1 MENYRIA
8 LLSAFIGNPGKNEL
22 KITEGCR
29 QRLNDFGVDVYLF
42 NNTNEDLLEP
52 FVVPGTIPAEVLVNK
67 RNRSWLREK
76 VDDVRFRQYKYPSP
90 EANRNRLVAKLPK
103 MQFHKLLDKSYDY
116 YVWLDSKFTLLED
129 WPESL
134 LELIRKHGRH
144 ELVVC
149 SHSERNSIKDEFE
162 YMKYYMRKKSDNL
175 CSKYVLKD
183 MYYQVSDYLSDP
195 GFVDDVLYE
204 CGFLL
209 FSEKILS
216 HEDFLNAWYAHNY
229 YYTIQDQLSFPY
241 LLRKFDVDVCPL
253 DKMVSQ
259 LEGTLYGYHS

>member
-1 MENYRIA
+1 MNYRIA

-22 KITEGCR
+22 KITERCR
-29 QRLNDFGVDVYLF
+29 QRLNDYGVDVYLF
-42 NNTNEDLLEP
+42 NNTNVGLLEP
-52 FVVPGTIPAEVLVNK
+52 FVAPDTIPVEAPIHK
-67 RNRSWLREK
+67 RTHSWLREK

-90 EANRNRLVAKLPK
+90 EDNRNRLVAKLPK
-103 MQFHKLLDKSYDY
+103 MQFQKLLAKPYDY
-116 YVWLDSKFTLLED
+116 YVWLDSKFTLLDD
-129 WPESL
+129 WLDAL
-134 LELIRKHGRH
+134 LGLIRAYGQH

-149 SHSERNSIKDEFE
+149 SHSERNSIKEEFE

-175 CSKYVLKD
+175 CTKYVLKD

-195 GFVDDVLYE
+195 GFVDDALYE

-216 HEDFLNAWYAHNY
+216 REGFLNAWYAHNY

-241 LLRKFDVDVCPL
+241 LLKKFDVDVCPL
-253 DKMVSQ
+253 NNKVYQ
-259 LEGTLYGYHS
+259 LEGVLYGSHS